1 MPTFAENVISFYKEL
16 DFKGALPS
24 GISIMNPYK
33 DNPEIMEV
41 IARFCGKFYNDNK
54 PRHLIF
60 GINPGRFGAGVTGIP
75 FTDTKRLKEYCG
87 ISISGIETFET
98 SSVYVYEMI
107 SRYGGPEKFY
117 SDFYIN
123 SLSPLGF
130 TSKSSSGREV
140 NYNYYDNR
148 KLTEALKDFIV
159 WNIKEQLKMGIIRDI
174 CFCFGTGKN
183 FKYLSELNNE
193 YKFSGKIVPLE
204 HPRYIMQ
211 YKSKQKEFYI
221 KKYLKEFDNLKI
233 RKCGNLEMR

>member
-1 MPTFAENVISFYKEL
+1 MPTFADKVISFYAGL
-16 DFKGALPS
+16 DFQGDLPP
-24 GISIMNPYK
+24 GISIMNPYR
-33 DNPEIMEV
+33 DNPEIIRV
-41 IARFCGKFYNDNK
+41 ITKFYRKFYNDNK
-54 PRHLIF
+54 HRHLIL

-75 FTDTKRLKEYCG
+75 FTDTKRLKDHCG
-87 ISISGIETFET
+87 IDLPGLETFET
-98 SSVYVYEMI
+98 SSVFVYEMI

-140 NYNYYDNR
+140 NYNYYDSR
-148 KLTEALKDFIV
+148 KLTEAVKGFIV
-159 WNIKEQLKMGIIRDI
+159 WNIKEQIKMGIECDV

-193 YKFSGKIVPLE
+193 LKFFGKIVPLE

-211 YKSKQKEFYI
+211 YKSKKKEFYI
-221 KKYLKEFDNLKI
+221 DKYIMEFENVTI
-233 RKCGNLEMR
+233 